1 MILNRKLNYINNREN
16 LSNILKQKI
25 MKLYRKNY
33 SNCRKNQMMIYKY
46 FLNLRKAFYSIQNY
60 FKPKL
65 KKKLNLFYIKII

>member
-16 LSNILKQKI
+16 LSNILKPKN

-33 SNCRKNQMMIYKY
+33 SKCRKNQMMIYKY

-65 KKKLNLFYIKII
+65 KKKLN